1 MWGALTSRK
10 VSGSG
15 EKWEAEGVF
24 RCSAAALA
32 TSKPRIKG
40 RLVHQENKILDLRQC
55 TVCKYRG
62 CIFLLPAVFNKIRP

>member
-1 MWGALTSRK
+1 MTVRLRWGGWGRGLNSREEMWGALTSRK

-40 RLVHQENKILDLRQC
+40 RLVSQENKILD
-55 TVCKYRG
+55 
-62 CIFLLPAVFNKIRP
+62 IR

>member
-1 MWGALTSRK
+1 MGEGFKEQGRDVGALTSRK

-32 TSKPRIKG
+32 TSKARIKG
-40 RLVHQENKILDLRQC
+40 RLVNQENKTLD
-55 TVCKYRG
+55 
-62 CIFLLPAVFNKIRP
+62 IR